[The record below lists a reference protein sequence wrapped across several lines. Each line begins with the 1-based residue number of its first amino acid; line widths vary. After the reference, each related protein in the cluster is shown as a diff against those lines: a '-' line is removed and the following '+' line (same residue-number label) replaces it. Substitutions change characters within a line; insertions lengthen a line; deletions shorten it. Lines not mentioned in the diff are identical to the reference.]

1 LSLLKHWFESGV
13 EFFFV
18 FRCHSVTAATERHQV
33 LSKNLMLSSTQGF
46 DGLRPN
52 GQQTCNAINS
62 IAASAGSAWSEGL
75 KPFKKAIRKPIHHP
89 QTREFVTKTAQ
100 QIHYRFK
107 RPFPTLESQ
116 QDGATPAMQTT
127 STDTREPEAA
137 LPLPAVNMISD
148 SFDAGSDLL
157 GLLVDELAHGVMIVS
172 AQGWILHANRAAL
185 GALKRGVGLAT
196 THGGLKL
203 KSAADQSRLALALA
217 RAAGG
222 KRSLIRLDDA
232 GGSTNLAVVPLNRQ
246 STGPC
251 DRIALMFSR
260 EDACEPSLF
269 AYFAQSHRLTRTEE
283 QVLQLL
289 CRCLSAPEIA
299 IQMKVAVSTIRS
311 HVRSLCAKTAT
322 HGVRQLINL
331 VAALPPLAPAQSAA
345 KHMH

>member
-1 LSLLKHWFESGV
+1 L
-13 EFFFV
+13 
-18 FRCHSVTAATERHQV
+18 
-33 LSKNLMLSSTQGF
+33 
-46 DGLRPN
+46 
-52 GQQTCNAINS
+52 
-62 IAASAGSAWSEGL
+62 
-75 KPFKKAIRKPIHHP
+75 KKAIQKPIHHP

-116 QDGATPAMQTT
+116 QDGATPAMPTT
-127 STDTREPEAA
+127 STDTRQPEAA

-185 GALKRGVGLAT
+185 GALQRGVGLAT

-203 KSAADQSRLALALA
+203 KSVADQNRLVLALGKASN
-217 RAAGG
+217 G
-222 KRSLIRLDDA
+222 KRSLIRLEDA

-246 STGPC
+246 ADGPC
-251 DRIALMFSR
+251 DRIALLLSR
-260 EDACEPSLF
+260 EEACEPSLF
-269 AYFAQSHRLTRTEE
+269 ASFAHSHRLTRTEE